1 MIQKILGSQ
10 NVTVHV
16 GNDGFEAVSMIEKNK
31 GAPYDVVFMD
41 VQMPGCDGLQAT
53 RLIRA
58 WEKET
63 GHQPHFIC
71 ALTAHANQRDVDECF
86 YAGMDRYLS
95 KPLNMQDIRDVL
107 LLEIPERAEV
117 STSRGGNTLER

>member
-41 VQMPGCDGLQAT
+41 VQ
-53 RLIRA
+53 RA
-58 WEKET
+58 SW
-63 GHQPHFIC
+63 
-71 ALTAHANQRDVDECF
+71 AA
-86 YAGMDRYLS
+86 RYT
-95 KPLNMQDIRDVL
+95 PVH
-107 LLEIPERAEV
+107 
-117 STSRGGNTLER
+117 